1 MGRKQKQEMSSATLF
16 RMHLVRNLSFL
27 IFLLFSLCWSSS
39 SSLALFFF
47 CQPCPFHKTTTL
59 CICGL
64 DMEDVFS
71 CSCQFS
77 SCGLT
82 VERSRRRS
90 PALTN
95 LTSLFVIW
103 IKNAENCLPDIDL
116 WSLIFV
122 FSDIEKSGFDFF
134 FFSFTH
140 SFSGRL
146 YWRFAHNRLCVLSK
160 FDWQLKAQRAASERK
175 KWVRCRKRFKREH
188 CSFVFLLWS
197 YFETANWICPFEYVL
212 LNMRWTHCAGRIF
225 SVTALSLLH
234 FICCII
240 FLPFVPRLQ
249 LSSYSTLM
257 FAN

>member
-1 MGRKQKQEMSSATLF
+1 MGRKQKQETNSATLF

-82 VERSRRRS
+82 IERSRRRS
-90 PALTN
+90 PALIN

-103 IKNAENCLPDIDL
+103 IKNAEKCLHDIDL

-134 FFSFTH
+134 LLFFH
-140 SFSGRL
+140 SFL
-146 YWRFAHNRLCVLSK
+146 LQEAL
-160 FDWQLKAQRAASERK
+160 LK
-175 KWVRCRKRFKREH
+175 
-188 CSFVFLLWS
+188 
-197 YFETANWICPFEYVL
+197 ICPQSAECFIKIWL
-212 LNMRWTHCAGRIF
+212 AAQSSAC
-225 SVTALSLLH
+225 SVWKKKVS
-234 FICCII
+234 
-240 FLPFVPRLQ
+240 Q
-249 LSSYSTLM
+249 M
-257 FAN
+257 

>member
-82 VERSRRRS
+82 IERSRRRS
-90 PALTN
+90 PALIN

-103 IKNAENCLPDIDL
+103 IKNAEKCLPDIDL

-140 SFSGRL
+140 SFSRRL

-160 FDWQLKAQRAASERK
+160 FDWQLKAQRAVSERK

-197 YFETANWICPFEYVL
+197 YFETANWICPFEYAMNSL
-212 LNMRWTHCAGRIF
+212 CWKDFQCHCTVSSAF
-225 SVTALSLLH
+225 HMLYY
-234 FICCII
+234 F
-240 FLPFVPRLQ
+240 FLPFVPRFQ

>member
-1 MGRKQKQEMSSATLF
+1 MGRKQKQETSSATLF

-39 SSLALFFF
+39 SSLTLFFF

-82 VERSRRRS
+82 IERSRRRS
-90 PALTN
+90 PALIN
-95 LTSLFVIW
+95 RTSLFVIW
-103 IKNAENCLPDIDL
+103 LKNAEKCLHNIDL

-134 FFSFTH
+134 FFFSFTH
-140 SFSGRL
+140 SFSRRL

-197 YFETANWICPFEYVL
+197 YFETANWMSFWICDELTVL
-212 LNMRWTHCAGRIF
+212 EGF
-225 SVTALSLLH
+225 SVSLHCLFCISYAVLFFFALCPSLSAFILH
-234 FICCII
+234 LIP
-240 FLPFVPRLQ
+240 L
-249 LSSYSTLM
+249 
-257 FAN
+257 

>member
-1 MGRKQKQEMSSATLF
+1 MGRKQKQETNSATLF

-27 IFLLFSLCWSSS
+27 IFLPFSLCWSSS

-82 VERSRRRS
+82 IERSRRRS
-90 PALTN
+90 PALIN

-103 IKNAENCLPDIDL
+103 IKNAEKCLHDIDL

-140 SFSGRL
+140 SFSRRL
-146 YWRFAHNRLCVLSK
+146 YWRFAHNRLSVLSK

-188 CSFVFLLWS
+188 CSFYEVILKQQ
-197 YFETANWICPFEYVL
+197 IEYVL

-240 FLPFVPRLQ
+240 FLPFVPRFQ